1 MASASSSTGQRP
13 PRPLSLALLA
23 LIACG
28 DPAAMSAS
36 ASESQGTSGGDSAA
50 ETEAAETEAASET
63 DTGDMPIECAPITV
77 PVVDAPGERRFE
89 LVATRSMIPGLAEQ
103 PTSRG
108 QILGSLFAFDGRL
121 HLGYGDYSDNTG
133 PIAMHAWDPSE
144 GTFVD
149 LGVLPTEE
157 VLWFRAAA
165 GKLYTPAI
173 DPDTHLGIGG
183 IYRLD
188 CGAEG
193 WKVGTP
199 IDGAVHVY
207 DVAIQGDTIYAGT
220 GSVTGA
226 PALLMASTDFGE
238 SWTEVHRRESAADEF
253 SRFYFVGATPTRMFV
268 SGSHD
273 FASLRD
279 DAGDGEFHVL
289 SDPPPGSLVPVV
301 LGEAMVIA
309 AFTGNPGRSN
319 HLASYR
325 VEGPDFI
332 VDSPWPAL
340 ADESAKLITWTA
352 DADPERLLVLMG
364 TADGSASLHRT
375 DDLSKGATAWEELTT
390 IDPLEGDDIV
400 SMALLNND
408 LYLGTR
414 GGSLYALRE
423 IQEPAR

>member
-1 MASASSSTGQRP
+1 MASASPTTGQRQL
-13 PRPLSLALLA
+13 RPLSLALLA

-28 DPAAMSAS
+28 DAAGMSEGQSEGQS
-36 ASESQGTSGGDSAA
+36 ASQGTSGGDSA
-50 ETEAAETEAASET
+50 T
-63 DTGDMPIECAPITV
+63 DTETGSDTDTDDLPLECEPITV
-77 PVVDAPGERRFE
+77 PVTDSPGEQRFE
-89 LVATRSMIPGLAEQ
+89 LVAPRSMIPGLADQ
-103 PTSRG
+103 PTPRG

-121 HLGYGDYSDNTG
+121 HFGYGDYSDNTG
-133 PIAMHAWDPSE
+133 PIAMHAWDPDE

-165 GKLYTPAI
+165 GRLYTPAI
-173 DPDTHLGIGG
+173 DPDAHLGIGG

-193 WKVGTP
+193 WTVGTP

-207 DVAIQGDTIYAGT
+207 DVAVQGDTIYAGT
-220 GSVTGA
+220 GSITGA

-273 FASLRD
+273 FASVRD

-301 LGEAMVIA
+301 LGEAMVIT
-309 AFTGNPGRSN
+309 AFSGNPGRSN
-319 HLASYR
+319 YLASYR
-325 VEGPDFI
+325 VKGPEFV

-340 ADESAKLITWTA
+340 ADESAELVTWAA
-352 DADPERLLVLMG
+352 DADPERLLVLME
-364 TADGSASLHRT
+364 TADGTASLHRT
-375 DDLSKGATAWEELTT
+375 DDLSEGATAWEELAT
-390 IDPLEGDDIV
+390 IEPLEGDDIV

-414 GGSLYALRE
+414 GGSLYALRGLH
-423 IQEPAR
+423 EPAP